1 MNVIMV
7 ILCELIEEDEKENRD
22 LQIVI
27 IYFYEII
34 LLCNQILIRYVIFDL
49 IVDFFKF
56 LLQLLLYENKIF

>member
-1 MNVIMV
+1 MNVITV